1 MKKIEKFDA
10 ELREQYKYEFL
21 MSKVLWFILGGIGT
35 FFMLIPVQAI
45 WEESLLLIGVVLP
58 MAGTSF
64 WFRPYMMITEK
75 GKIVSVF
82 QKLKW
87 SPISKKEICMA
98 RIKYVSEFC
107 LKVLVIAMLFQQIGS
122 ALSGTFGIASLLY
135 PVIVWGLIWLSQ
147 MIYIYSLK

>member
-1 MKKIEKFDA
+1 MKKIETFDA

-21 MSKVLWFILGGIGT
+21 MSKVLWFILGGMGT

-45 WEESLLLIGVVLP
+45 WEENLLLIGVVLP

-147 MIYIYSLK
+147 VIYIYSLK

>member
-1 MKKIEKFDA
+1 MKKIETFDA

-35 FFMLIPVQAI
+35 FFMLIPVQEI
-45 WEESLLLIGVVLP
+45 WEDSLLLIGFVLP

-64 WFRPYMMITEK
+64 WLRPYMVIAEK

-98 RIKYVSEFC
+98 RIKYISEFC
-107 LKVLVIAMLFQQIGS
+107 LKGLVAALILQQIGS
-122 ALSGTFGIASLLY
+122 ALSGTFGIVSLLY
-135 PVIVWGLIWLSQ
+135 PVIVWALIWLSQ
-147 MIYIYSLK
+147 VIYVYSLK